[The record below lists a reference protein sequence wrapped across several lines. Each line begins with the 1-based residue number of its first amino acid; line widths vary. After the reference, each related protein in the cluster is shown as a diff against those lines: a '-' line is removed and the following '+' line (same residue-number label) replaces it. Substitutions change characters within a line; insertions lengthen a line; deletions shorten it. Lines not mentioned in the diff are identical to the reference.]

1 MENTSMEETGEKPT
15 KDDEVVGVVQ
25 ITVYNDCFAI
35 EHTANLSMDDIA
47 GLFISALEKIGSD
60 LEERV
65 VH

>member
-1 MENTSMEETGEKPT
+1 MEETGEKPT

-47 GLFISALEKIGSD
+47 GLFISALEKIGSGI
-60 LEERV
+60 EERV

>member
-1 MENTSMEETGEKPT
+1 
-15 KDDEVVGVVQ
+15 VQ

-47 GLFISALEKIGSD
+47 GLFISALEKMGGET
-60 LEERV
+60 EERV

>member
-1 MENTSMEETGEKPT
+1 MEETGEKPT

>member
-1 MENTSMEETGEKPT
+1 MKEEEDSEEILGM
-15 KDDEVVGVVQ
+15 VQ

-47 GLFISALEKIGSD
+47 GLFISALEKIGSET
-60 LEERV
+60 EERV